1 MSPNV
6 LLALMLASY
15 AIPIVFVYFKHAA
28 DAADSSACRSISS
41 IITSTEPF
49 CLFTA
54 TTTAATTAPPPT
66 HICIPNET
74 LYRTVY
80 AHNGGVHRAI

>member
-15 AIPIVFVYFKHAA
+15 AVPIVFVYYKYATAA
-28 DAADSSACRSISS
+28 AAAAANDSSACRSISS

-54 TTTAATTAPPPT
+54 TTAPPLP
-66 HICIPNET
+66 IPNEI

-80 AHNGGVHRAI
+80 TDNGGVHRAL